1 MSEQDL
7 EGANGGAGRT
17 TVVRGHDDRGSAA
30 TGGAAGSGGVVA
42 VVTRGRV
49 EDADVD
55 YAVARISAVLGHVH
69 EPIPFTRLKLTHA
82 EDPARERP
90 AIAHVAI
97 DINGASVR
105 AHVAG
110 HEMREAADLLQQRLR
125 DKLEHRAQ
133 HREGRRA
140 RTGIHEPGEWRHG
153 DLPTARPSYFD
164 RPSVERQ
171 VVRHKTFELGE
182 CTPDEVAFDMD
193 QLDYDFHLFREL
205 VSGEDAVLERLGY
218 GTYRLTRLR
227 PTTIDAGPVAIPLEV
242 SALIPPELSV
252 EEATQLLDTEAVEF
266 AFFANATTGRG
277 NVVYRRYD
285 GHYGLITPA

>member
-1 MSEQDL
+1 MSEHRL
-7 EGANGGAGRT
+7 EGANGGSERT
-17 TVVRGHDDRGSAA
+17 AVVRGHEDRAPSSA
-30 TGGAAGSGGVVA
+30 GGAVESGGLVA
-42 VVTRGRV
+42 VVTHGRV
-49 EDADVD
+49 EDADID
-55 YAVARISAVLGHVH
+55 YAVARISAVLGHVR
-69 EPIPFTRLKLTHA
+69 EPILFTRLKLTQA

-97 DINGASVR
+97 DINGESVR

-133 HREGRRA
+133 HIEGRRA

-153 DLPTARPSYFD
+153 DLPTARPSYFA
-164 RPSVERQ
+164 RPSAERQ

-182 CTPDEVAFDMD
+182 STPDEVAFDMD

-205 VSGEDAVLERLGY
+205 ASGEDAVLERLGD

-227 PTTIDAGPVAIPLEV
+227 PTTNDTGPVAISLEV
-242 SALIPPELSV
+242 SALMPPELSV